1 MQLCGKLW
9 GFEGIDKVSE
19 AAIAATF
26 ARASKAAFGKPL
38 VTNVLRGLLVEAII
52 ADTIEPEWLWCAA
65 DYSSWDFER
74 ADGMRLEV
82 KHSSYLQTWAPPT
95 HGKVSPS
102 FDIRERSGRWEGA
115 VFIEDAGRA
124 AHLYAFAYHD
134 VRDETAD
141 HRDPEQWAFFVV
153 PTSLLPKTKRL
164 SLARLKQ
171 LAAPISIDQLCHS
184 VASVSAAIMPN
195 AG

>member
-1 MQLCGKLW
+1 MIGSS
-9 GFEGIDKVSE
+9 VSE
-19 AAIAATF
+19 TV
-26 ARASKAAFGKPL
+26 ARASDAAFGKPL
-38 VTNVLRGLLVEAII
+38 VTNVLRGLLVEAMI
-52 ADTIEPEWLWCAA
+52 ANVIEPEWLWCAA

-82 KHSSYLQTWAPPT
+82 KQSSYLQTWAPPT

-124 AHLYAFAYHD
+124 AHLYVFAYHD

-153 PTSLLPKTKRL
+153 QTSKLPKTQRL
-164 SLARLKQ
+164 SLNSVRQ
-171 LAAPISIDQLCHS
+171 LAAPVLIDRLHQC
-184 VASVSAAIMPN
+184 VADVSAAIKTLTTPPPS
-195 AG
+195 AAPD